1 MPKTNK
7 KFDWEIY
14 DSNGELL
21 DILTMSR
28 SEAKEYHKKFPS
40 LTLQEIMYNE

>member
-7 KFDWEIY
+7 KFDREL
-14 DSNGELL
+14 DASNGELL

-28 SEAKEYHKKFPS
+28 SEAKEYHKKFPN